1 MKIPISNLK
10 KEVSPLSKTFCE
22 ATSNVTIL
30 YQATSISQVDWKR
43 LSNDPE
49 KKVPLRNV
57 LRMIVPCTFYW
68 PISFEF

>member
-30 YQATSISQVDWKR
+30 YQATSISQVD
-43 LSNDPE
+43 
-49 KKVPLRNV
+49 
-57 LRMIVPCTFYW
+57 
-68 PISFEF
+68 

>member
-10 KEVSPLSKTFCE
+10 EDSPLSTIFCE
-22 ATSNVTIL
+22 AASNVTIL
-30 YQATSISQVDWKR
+30 YQDTSISQVDWKR

-49 KKVPLRNV
+49 KKVPLGNV
-57 LRMIVPCTFYW
+57 LRMIVPCTFCW